1 MQLAIPNAPRK
12 VALSQVPG
20 AFFRLSIAGAVG
32 LVLVGGL
39 WFAALNAGRWLSGER
54 DFLDRAVEIDGQL
67 QSSQLP
73 AFNQREGGVA
83 YLTVIYLFDGRD
95 LSASHVKAS
104 AEYAEGLGM
113 GAKLKLLVDP
123 RNPESPREAQYERD
137 QAGLRRFAPFG
148 LGLGLLLA
156 ALLLA
161 FEGRRALR
169 SELNP
174 LRHGML
180 VWLTP
185 EGDLPETKQ
194 ETVFKAHYYRQ
205 DVKHDVLA
213 RARPGR
219 APVRNGEKVLA
230 AVVPTRPTW
239 VRVID
244 EDLAKTLGWYA

>member
-1 MQLAIPNAPRK
+1 MQLAIPSAPRK
-12 VALSQVPG
+12 VSLTQVPG
-20 AFFRLSIAGAVG
+20 AFARLSATGALGLLLAGVLWLGAVKA
-32 LVLVGGL
+32 GG
-39 WFAALNAGRWLSGER
+39 WLSSER
-54 DFLDRAVEIDGQL
+54 DFLERAQEVDGRL
-67 QSSQLP
+67 QSVQLP
-73 AFNQREGGVA
+73 ALNEREGGVA
-83 YLTVIYLFDGRD
+83 KLSVIYTFDGRD
-95 LSASHVKAS
+95 QSASGVPAR

-113 GAKLKLLVDP
+113 GANLKLLVDP
-123 RNPESPREAQYERD
+123 AQPERPREAQYERD
-137 QAGLRRFAPFG
+137 RAGLRRFAPFG

-161 FEGRRALR
+161 LEGRRALR

-185 EGDLPETKQ
+185 NGELPDTKR
-194 ETVFKAHYYRQ
+194 ETVFEAHYFRQ
-205 DVKHDVLA
+205 DVKHEVFA

-219 APVRNGEKVLA
+219 SPVRNGDKVLA
-230 AVVPTRPTW
+230 AVVPSQPTW

>member
-12 VALSQVPG
+12 VRLSQVPG
-20 AFFRLSIAGAVG
+20 AFARLSITSLIGV
-32 LVLVGGL
+32 VLAGGL
-39 WFAALNAGRWLSGER
+39 WFLALNAGKWLSGER
-54 DFLDRAVEIDGQL
+54 DFLDHAVETDAQL
-67 QSSQLP
+67 QSAQLP
-73 AFNQREGGVA
+73 PFNQREGGVA
-83 YLTVIYLFDGRD
+83 NLTVIYLFDGRD
-95 LSASHVKAS
+95 LTASRVKAN

-123 RNPESPREAQYERD
+123 RHPDQPREAQYERD

-161 FEGRRALR
+161 FEGRRALN

-185 EGDLPETKQ
+185 EGELPETKQ

-205 DVKHDVLA
+205 DVKHEVLA

-230 AVVPTRPTW
+230 AVVPSKPTW

-244 EDLAKTLGWYA
+244 EDLAKTLGWYR

>member
-12 VALSQVPG
+12 VRLSQVPG
-20 AFFRLSIAGAVG
+20 AYARLSVAGAVG
-32 LVLVGGL
+32 LLVAGGL
-39 WFAALNAGRWLSGER
+39 WFLAMNAGKWLSSER
-54 DFLDRAVEIDGQL
+54 DFLDHAVEVEGQL
-67 QSSQLP
+67 QSATLP
-73 AFNQREGGVA
+73 PFNQREGGVGH
-83 YLTVIYLFDGRD
+83 LTVIYLFDGRD
-95 LSASHVKAS
+95 LSASRVKTN
-104 AEYAEGLGM
+104 AEYAEGLGL
-113 GAKLKLLVDP
+113 GAKVKLLVDP
-123 RNPESPREAQYERD
+123 RQPDQPREASYEKD

-161 FEGRRALR
+161 FEGRRALN

-185 EGDLPETKQ
+185 DGELPETRQ

-205 DVKHDVLA
+205 DVKHEVQA

-219 APVRNGEKVLA
+219 APVRNADKVLA
-230 AVVPTRPTW
+230 AVVPSKPTW

>member
-12 VALSQVPG
+12 VRLSQVPG
-20 AFFRLSIAGAVG
+20 AFARLSVAGLLG
-32 LVLVGGL
+32 LGVAAGL
-39 WFAALNAGRWLSGER
+39 WLVAMNAGKWLSSER
-54 DFLDRAVEIDGQL
+54 DFLDNAVEVEGQL
-67 QSSQLP
+67 QSAQLP
-73 AFNQREGGVA
+73 PFNQREGGVA
-83 YLTVIYLFDGRD
+83 LLTVIYLFDGRD
-95 LSASHVKAS
+95 LSASRVKTN

-123 RNPESPREAQYERD
+123 RKPEQPREAGYERD

-161 FEGRRALR
+161 FEARRALR

-185 EGDLPETKQ
+185 EGELPDTKK

-205 DVKHDVLA
+205 DVKHDVQA